1 MMKILVAGGAGYIG
15 SVLIRQLL
23 EKGYTV
29 TVFDNLSLG
38 GDAIIDLLLHKK
50 FQLVHGDIRNRKQ
63 IRTALKNIDCVV
75 NLAALVGEPSC
86 NKDPKKTNDINY
98 KGAKNLCDLS
108 KRLGITRFI
117 QISTCSNYGISDT
130 RHPAIEDSPLYSNS
144 IYSTTKIA
152 AEKYVLKQTT
162 PDFCVTVLRLATAY
176 GVSPRMRF
184 DTLVNEFVRDAF
196 VNKKIVIYQPHTWR
210 SFVHVWDIAKA
221 IILCLHASTDKV
233 NGHVFNIVNKNYQ
246 KQELVDF
253 VKQYIPDCKTER
265 IETNTQIRDYNVS
278 SIKAKKTLGFKA
290 TISLK
295 QGMKEVLRA
304 LEVGIFKNPNDLR
317 YINTN

>member
-1 MMKILVAGGAGYIG
+1 MKILVAGGAGYIG
-15 SVLIRQLL
+15 SVFTRQLL

-29 TVFDNLSLG
+29 IVFDNLSLG
-38 GDAIIDLLLHKK
+38 GDAVIDLLPHKR
-50 FQLVHGDIRNRKQ
+50 FRLISGDIRNKEQ
-63 IRTALKNIDCVV
+63 IRKALENIDCVV

-86 NKDPKKTNDINY
+86 NNDPKKTNDINY
-98 KGAKNLCDLS
+98 KGAKNLCDSS
-108 KRLGITRFI
+108 KRLGIKCFI

-130 RHPAIEDSPLYSNS
+130 HHPATEDSPLYSNS
-144 IYSTTKIA
+144 IYSKTKIA
-152 AEKYVLKQTT
+152 AEKYVLKQST
-162 PDFCVTVLRLATAY
+162 PDFCATVLRLATAY
-176 GVSPRMRF
+176 GISPRMRF

-196 VNKKIVIYQPHTWR
+196 VSKKITIYQPHTWR
-210 SFVHVWDIAKA
+210 SFVHVSDIAWA
-221 IILCLHASTDKV
+221 IILCLNTPTNKI

-253 VKQYIPDCKTER
+253 VKKYISDCKTEL

-290 TISLK
+290 KISLR
-295 QGMKEVLRA
+295 QGMKEVLRS
-304 LEVGIFKNPNDLR
+304 LEAGIFKNPNDLR